1 VPDFAYAEYARMLG
15 LEGIRV
21 DSADQVA
28 DAWERAL
35 QAGRPCVLEM
45 LTDPNVPP
53 MPPHVTRMQANKY
66 FSAIE
71 QGDDEAEAVRRAL
84 EVQGGQD

>member
-1 VPDFAYAEYARMLG
+1 
-15 LEGIRV
+15 
-21 DSADQVA
+21 VA

-35 QAGRPCVLEM
+35 HAGRPCVLEM

-53 MPPHVTRMQANKY
+53 MPPHVTRMQASKY
-66 FSAIE
+66 FAAIE